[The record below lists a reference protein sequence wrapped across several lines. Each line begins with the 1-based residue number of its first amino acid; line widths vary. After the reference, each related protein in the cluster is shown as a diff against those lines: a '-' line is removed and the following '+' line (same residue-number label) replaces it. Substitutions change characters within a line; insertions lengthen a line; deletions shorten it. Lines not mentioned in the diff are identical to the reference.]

1 MIGEPRLMTSKD
13 LSAVFGLYKKKFADY
28 LISTKYSQAELQQV
42 LMPDNGVVFTFIV
55 YNKDEKEIT
64 DFISFYL
71 TELQVPKSEEH
82 DHTTLKVATLFY
94 SSGSTQFNKLS
105 DLVKFALVYAK
116 ENLNCDLFRTT
127 FHGEHGQF
135 IRDLRFKDY
144 LQEHHY
150 YTYFNYMLHNQ
161 VGPP

>member
-71 TELQVPKSEEH
+71 TEL
-82 DHTTLKVATLFY
+82 
-94 SSGSTQFNKLS
+94 
-105 DLVKFALVYAK
+105 
-116 ENLNCDLFRTT
+116 
-127 FHGEHGQF
+127 
-135 IRDLRFKDY
+135 
-144 LQEHHY
+144 
-150 YTYFNYMLHNQ
+150 
-161 VGPP
+161 